1 MKNLIAKLIVEL
13 IRGTN
18 IKLKTMN
25 FSLNNKDQEILRQS
39 LQKEL
44 EKPSIEQSKTPT
56 QLVNEYL
63 YKKFKQDF
71 NFTPSCF
78 GEKAHKLIIQWGVN
92 KAKDFNEQ

>member
-44 EKPSIEQSKTPT
+44 EKPSIEQSKTSGSKDST
-56 QLVNEYL
+56 L
-63 YKKFKQDF
+63 
-71 NFTPSCF
+71 
-78 GEKAHKLIIQWGVN
+78 KLDCSL
-92 KAKDFNEQ
+92 KPMT